1 MAPTTKAIDLPVED
15 PNVDHV
21 SAVVHRPANPS
32 GLAVLLAPGAG
43 GTFETPGLVGLC
55 DVIAKGGH
63 TAVRVNLPYR
73 QAGRKGTPR
82 AERTIGPY
90 REVAKAAAKA
100 IEAKKGWV
108 LGGKSYGGRVATL
121 AVAEGLKC
129 KGLLCYGYPLHPPGK
144 PERLRVDHWP
154 DLDVPCLFLQGTL
167 DTFCTPALLDA
178 NLRRL
183 GRRATVEWI
192 EGGDHSLRV
201 AGKNAPDGVPKRPEL
216 VLEGCADDLSGW
228 LQGLSG

>member
-1 MAPTTKAIDLPVED
+1 MASTTKAIDLPVED

-144 PERLRVDHWP
+144 HEKLRVEHWP
-154 DLDVPCLFLQGTL
+154 RVHVPVLIVQGTR
-167 DTFCTPALLDA
+167 DTFGGPDEFEVHLGKFP
-178 NLRRL
+178 RRTTMV
-183 GRRATVEWI
+183 AV
-192 EGGDHSLRV
+192 EGGDHSCRV
-201 AGKNAPDGVPKRPEL
+201 PAKHSPDGRARSEAAALATYARPI
-216 VLEGCADDLSGW
+216 VDW
-228 LQGLSG
+228 LDALA